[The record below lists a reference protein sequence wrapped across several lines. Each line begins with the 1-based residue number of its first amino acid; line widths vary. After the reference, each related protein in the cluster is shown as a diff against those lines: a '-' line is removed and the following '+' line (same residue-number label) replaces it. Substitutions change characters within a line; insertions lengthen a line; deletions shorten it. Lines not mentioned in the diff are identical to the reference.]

1 MRREV
6 RNNYN
11 IGQNRGR
18 SGSGAFFRS
27 FSSSTGMIIQK
38 TRMPELSRSFQR
50 PGDEPGQTRRLSMSE
65 SQVFDEERITAE
77 LKARRILKRLLMLQ
91 KEGIQTILKASEASK
106 AFGFVDFLFSEAD
119 VDNWIKDPQSAREE
133 IKRIRAEILKEND
146 AIKSLKAMIEKEAEM
161 TMVGAEVL
169 AECHVGEGIGSV
181 CNLCLTEEEKAR
193 MSDDSDVK
201 PISGFKADDQNF
213 TCVRCGNRL

>member
-1 MRREV
+1 
-6 RNNYN
+6 
-11 IGQNRGR
+11 
-18 SGSGAFFRS
+18 
-27 FSSSTGMIIQK
+27 
-38 TRMPELSRSFQR
+38 
-50 PGDEPGQTRRLSMSE
+50 MSE
-65 SQVFDEERITAE
+65 PQVFDEERITAE
-77 LKARRILKRLLMLQ
+77 LKARRILKRFLMLQ

-146 AIKSLKAMIEKEAEM
+146 SIKSLKARIEKEAET
-161 TMVGAEVL
+161 TMVGAEVI
-169 AECHVGEGIGSV
+169 AESHVGEGIGSV

-201 PISGFKADDQNF
+201 PISRFEAGDQNF
-213 TCVRCGNRL
+213 TCVRCGKRL

>member
-1 MRREV
+1 
-6 RNNYN
+6 
-11 IGQNRGR
+11 
-18 SGSGAFFRS
+18 
-27 FSSSTGMIIQK
+27 
-38 TRMPELSRSFQR
+38 
-50 PGDEPGQTRRLSMSE
+50 MSE
-65 SQVFDEERITAE
+65 SQVFHEERITAE

-169 AECHVGEGIGSV
+169 AESHVGEGIGSV

-201 PISGFKADDQNF
+201 PISRFEADDQNF